1 MNKSF
6 TIKNFNVDPALF
18 SAIVALL
25 VLGVIMVSSAS
36 ITLADNAIGEPH
48 FFLFRH
54 FGGIVIGLVGASVV
68 VVIPSEFW
76 FRLNGLLF
84 LAAIALLLSVFIPGL
99 GHTVNNSTRWLDLG
113 PVTLQPSE
121 LARFC
126 LLLYLCG
133 YIVRRQTELNTT
145 MIGFLKPMA
154 LIAVACG
161 LLLKEPDFGATV
173 VLTATSLCLLFVG
186 GARLRDFLGCFVVT
200 AGGLF
205 YLARATTERLERLT
219 TFLDPWADPFDGG
232 FQLTQSLIAIGR
244 GDWFGV
250 GLGGSV
256 QKLFYLP
263 EAHTDFVFAV
273 MAEELGFAGVTL
285 TIILFGIVIFK
296 AIAMG
301 LRASKV
307 GLPFQGLIS
316 TGIGLSLGFQVFINI
331 GVNSG
336 MLPTKGLT
344 LPLISYGRTSVVV
357 TLIMLGV
364 LARSY
369 HEIQLAVQDMSVR
382 ETRKKSP

>member
-1 MNKSF
+1 MNESFRIKSF
-6 TIKNFNVDPALF
+6 NLDPALF

-25 VLGVIMVSSAS
+25 ILGVIMVSSAS
-36 ITLADNAIGEPH
+36 ITLADNTIGDPH
-48 FFLFRH
+48 FFLYRH
-54 FGGIVIGLVGASVV
+54 FGAITIGLVGASIAIA
-68 VVIPSEFW
+68 IPTEFW

-84 LAAIALLLSVFIPGL
+84 LAAMALLISVFIPGL

-133 YIVRRQTELNTT
+133 YIVRRQVELKTT
-145 MIGFLKPMA
+145 LLGFLRPMA
-154 LIAVACG
+154 LIAIACG

-186 GARLRDFLGCFVVT
+186 GARLQDFLGCFVIAV
-200 AGGLF
+200 AILFGL
-205 YLARATTERLERLT
+205 AMTTRERLERLT
-219 TFLDPWADPFDGG
+219 TFLDPWADPYESG

-250 GLGGSV
+250 GLGDSV

-273 MAEELGFAGVTL
+273 MAEELGFVGVTL
-285 TIILFGIVIFK
+285 TIVLFGIVIFK

-301 LRASKV
+301 LSASKV

-364 LARSY
+364 LVRSY
-369 HEIQLAVQDMSVR
+369 HELHLAAQDMSVR
-382 ETRKKSP
+382 EARKKSR

>member
-1 MNKSF
+1 MNKNF
-6 TIKNFNVDPALF
+6 TIKSFNVDPALF

-36 ITLADNAIGEPH
+36 ITLADNTIGAPH

-54 FGGIVIGLVGASVV
+54 FGGIVIGLVGASVAV
-68 VVIPSEFW
+68 AIPSEFW

-84 LAAIALLLSVFIPGL
+84 LAAIALLISVFIPGL

-145 MIGFLKPMA
+145 MVGFLKPMA

-186 GARLRDFLGCFVVT
+186 GARLRDFLGCFVV
-200 AGGLF
+200 AGGVLF
-205 YLARATTERLERLT
+205 YLARATRERLERLT
-219 TFLDPWADPFDGG
+219 TFLDPWADPFDSG

-250 GLGGSV
+250 GLGDSV

-263 EAHTDFVFAV
+263 EAHTDFIFAV
-273 MAEELGFAGVTL
+273 MAEELGFVGVTL
-285 TIILFGIVIFK
+285 IIILFGIVIFK

-369 HEIQLAVQDMSVR
+369 HEIQLAVQDMAVR
-382 ETRKKSP
+382 EARKKSP

>member
-1 MNKSF
+1 MNESF

-36 ITLADNAIGEPH
+36 ITLADNTIGEPH

-54 FGGIVIGLVGASVV
+54 FGGIVIGLVGASIAVA
-68 VVIPSEFW
+68 IPSEFW

-84 LAAIALLLSVFIPGL
+84 LAAIALLISVFIPGL

-121 LARFC
+121 LARFF

-133 YIVRRQTELNTT
+133 YIVRRQTALNTT
-145 MIGFLKPMA
+145 TVGFLKPMA

-173 VLTATSLCLLFVG
+173 VLIATSLCLLFVG
-186 GARLRDFLGCFVVT
+186 GARLRDFFGCFVVT
-200 AGGLF
+200 GGILL
-205 YLARATTERLERLT
+205 YLARATRERLERLT
-219 TFLDPWADPFDGG
+219 TFLDPWADPFESG

-250 GLGGSV
+250 GLGDSV

-263 EAHTDFVFAV
+263 EAHTDFIFAV
-273 MAEELGFAGVTL
+273 MAEELGFVGVTL
-285 TIILFGIVIFK
+285 IIILFGIVIFK

-301 LRASKV
+301 LRASRV

-382 ETRKKSP
+382 EARKKSL